1 MKKILILTVTA
12 GNGHNACAKAMKEK
26 LEEYGDVEVKIIDVL
41 KSYSSPINIWVADKG
56 YNIAIGKLRH
66 LYHMFYEHYYKQ
78 DPKNRY
84 QCKAQGVAMS
94 LVGGLLKEIYDFKP
108 DVIYSVHFY
117 PAIAITNLRLIY
129 DIPCKVIVA
138 NLDYVNSPFWEGC
151 IGVDYFVI
159 PNDDFTAPSI
169 EIGFKKEQLKP
180 LGLPVNERF
189 FKEMNKKEAR
199 QELGLDNDIF
209 TIMVMFGGGHW
220 KGGFNIFNDLIH
232 ALGNRKAQVI
242 MINGRNKQDY
252 EKISKMKFKK
262 NIKVLNVGFTSKVDL
277 YMSASDVILNKLG
290 GTSATEMINK
300 KLPIIVTD
308 TVSGQER
315 HNLDYLKSKGVA
327 KSFKNAKELKEI
339 LFDLMDN
346 KDHYD
351 QMVENVLKLRVNGI
365 DNTAQFILNQ
375 PLAHYDQ
382 QKIDKIDYKNVF
394 KNVQKARLKANKV
407 EKRGNKL
414 KNT

>member
-26 LEEYGDVEVKIIDVL
+26 LEEYGGVEVKIVDVL
-41 KSYSSPINIWVADKG
+41 KAYSTPINIWVADKG

-66 LYHMFYEHYYKQ
+66 LYHMFYEYYYKQ
-78 DPKNRY
+78 DPNKRY

-94 LVGGLLKEIYDFKP
+94 IVSGLLKEIYEFKP

-117 PAIAITNLRLIY
+117 GAIAITNLRLVY
-129 DIPCKVIVA
+129 DIPCKVVVA

-159 PNDDFTAPSI
+159 PNKDFIMPSMK
-169 EIGFKKEQLKP
+169 IGFSAEQLKP
-180 LGLPVNERF
+180 LGLPVNEKF
-189 FKEMNKKEAR
+189 FKEQSKEEAR
-199 QELGLDNDIF
+199 AELGLDKDIF

-220 KGGFNIFNDLIH
+220 KGGFNIFNELIH
-232 ALGNRKAQVI
+232 SLGDRKVQVI

-262 NIKVLNVGFTSKVDL
+262 NIKVLNVGFTNKVDL

-300 KLPIIVTD
+300 KLPILVTD

-315 HNLDYLKSKGVA
+315 YNLEYLKSKGVA
-327 KSFKNAKELKEI
+327 KSFKSTKELKEI

-346 KDHYD
+346 KQHYD
-351 QMVENVLKLRVNGI
+351 EMVDNVLKLRTNGI
-365 DNTAQFILNQ
+365 DNTAKLILSLPN
-375 PLAHYDQ
+375 ASYNQ
-382 QKIDKIDYKNVF
+382 QKIDEIDYRRVF
-394 KNVQKARLKANKV
+394 KNVQKVRLKANKS
-407 EKRGNKL
+407 EKK
-414 KNT
+414 KK